1 MGAIMINDL
10 RKEITRLKEEVQ
22 EKKRYQEY
30 QRVCIGEL
38 KSLLH
43 ERDVIIPQKAISEY
57 RDKLEESERMQ
68 DFFMGHEI
76 ECSFKL
82 EEAEK
87 ELGYYRWYEIH
98 IEQQRSDTFYDM
110 RNGNEYRTRGGLR
123 IQYRKEM
130 ELKEIEWRN
139 KSNS

>member
-1 MGAIMINDL
+1 MN
-10 RKEITRLKEEVQ
+10 EV
-22 EKKRYQEY
+22 K
-30 QRVCIGEL
+30 ISEL
-38 KSLLH
+38 KKENLEL
-43 ERDVIIPQKAISEY
+43 KT
-57 RDKLEESERMQ
+57 KLSESERMV
-68 DFFMGHEI
+68 DLFMGYEI
-76 ECSFKL
+76 ECSHKL

-110 RNGNEYRTRGGLR
+110 RNGNEYRTRVGCR
-123 IQYRKEM
+123 AAYRKEM

>member
-1 MGAIMINDL
+1 MSAIMINDL
-10 RKEITRLKEEVQ
+10 RKEISELKIQLVEEKSWLKQYFGWHEKQEVLLKEQ
-22 EKKRYQEY
+22 EAT
-30 QRVCIGEL
+30 L
-38 KSLLH
+38 K
-43 ERDVIIPQKAISEY
+43 EQ
-57 RDKLEESERMQ
+57 
-68 DFFMGHEI
+68 
-76 ECSFKL
+76 
-82 EEAEK
+82 EK